1 MRDPYRSE
9 QKKKVMEIVGK
20 KIYKRESK
28 KSRVLF
34 MHLLNKDLLRP
45 SSWSQIWGNKQG
57 IKTGKKFLACLELV
71 LSEG

>member
-1 MRDPYRSE
+1 
-9 QKKKVMEIVGK
+9 
-20 KIYKRESK
+20 
-28 KSRVLF
+28 